1 MARDLDPFLAD
12 ETTDTG
18 RMAAKVL
25 PLRRADDPTRERRP
39 DPLLQVALSAGR
51 GDQRAAATLL
61 QAVAPQ
67 ALRVIRSV
75 LGRSHPD
82 EQDVL
87 QDCLLAI
94 LRSLPSF
101 RGEASVA
108 HFALTIVFRR
118 SLAAKRRARDVDGWV
133 GEYQRLSEP
142 LAFTTGLPSRE
153 HEIELRRKTVAAL
166 LSELPEAQAE
176 AIGLRLVLG
185 FSIEEIAVITKSP
198 VTPVRSRLRLAKGAL
213 RERIQADAKLREV
226 LRGESA

>member
-1 MARDLDPFLAD
+1 MRAEADPFLRA

-18 RMAAKVL
+18 RMAAKIL
-25 PLRRADDPTRERRP
+25 PLRRPDDSTRERRP
-39 DPLLQVALSAGR
+39 DPLLQVALSAGK
-51 GDQRAAATLL
+51 GDQRSAATLL
-61 QAVAPQ
+61 QAVGPQ

-75 LGRSHPD
+75 LGRNHPD

-87 QDCLLAI
+87 QECLLAI

-142 LAFTTGLPSRE
+142 LSLGTRLPSRE
-153 HEIELRRKTVAAL
+153 HELELRRRTVAAL
-166 LSELPEAQAE
+166 LSELPEPQAE

-198 VTPVRSRLRLAKGAL
+198 INTVRSRLRLAKVAL
-213 RERIQADAKLREV
+213 RERILADEKLREM